1 MNNSPVLALAKDL
14 ISRQSIT
21 PEDAGCQ
28 VVMIERLQALG
39 FEIEVMVFEDT
50 TNLWARRGT
59 EAPLFAFAGHTDV
72 VPAGSL
78 EQWHTPPFEPTIID
92 DHLHGRGAAD
102 MKGSLA
108 CMVVAVERFIEQ
120 HPDHIGSIGFLI
132 TSDEEGPFING
143 TVRVVETLM
152 ERGENIDMCIVGEPS
167 STHFIGD
174 VIKNG
179 RRGSIT
185 GDLKVKGT
193 QGHVAYPHLANNPI
207 HQALPALA
215 ELVTTKWDDG
225 NAFFPPTSFQI
236 PNLQAGT
243 GASNVI
249 PGEFHVQF
257 NMRFSTELNN
267 DKIIKKVHSILDSY
281 GLNYELDWTL
291 SGDPF
296 LTDHG
301 ALLDAVVAAVEE
313 VNHVKPQLLTTGGTS
328 DGRFIARMNGQ
339 VVELGPINATIHK
352 VNECVSIADLEK
364 LTDMYQKTLQK
375 LLCPHPEK

>member
-1 MNNSPVLALAKDL
+1 MSDSPVLALAKDL

-28 VVMIERLQALG
+28 DVMIERLIALG

-50 TNLWARRGT
+50 TNFWARRGT
-59 EAPLFAFAGHTDV
+59 ESPLFAFAGHTDV

-78 EQWHTPPFEPTIID
+78 DQWHTPPFEPTVID
-92 DHLHGRGAAD
+92 GHLHGRGAAD

-108 CMVVAVERFIEQ
+108 CMIVAVERFIAEN
-120 HPDHIGSIGFLI
+120 PDHKGSIGFLI

-152 ERGENIDMCIVGEPS
+152 ERNENIDMCIVGEPS
-167 STHFIGD
+167 STHETGD

-185 GDLKVKGT
+185 GDIKVKGI
-193 QGHVAYPHLANNPI
+193 QGHVAYPHLANNPV

-215 ELVTTKWDDG
+215 ELASTKWDDG
-225 NAFFPPTSFQI
+225 NDYFPPTSFQI
-236 PNLQAGT
+236 PNLHAGT

-249 PGEFHVQF
+249 PGEFNVQF

-267 DKIIKKVHSILDSY
+267 DEIVKRVHSTLDSY
-281 GLNYELDWTL
+281 GLDYELQWTFN
-291 SGDPF
+291 GDPF

-301 ALLDAVVAAVEE
+301 DLLDAVVEAVEE
-313 VNHVKPQLLTTGGTS
+313 INHKKPELLTTGGTS
-328 DGRFIARMNGQ
+328 DGRFIARMKGQ
-339 VVELGPINATIHK
+339 VIELGPVNATIHK
-352 VNECVSIADLEK
+352 VNECVNVADLEK
-364 LTDMYQKTLQK
+364 LTDMYEKTLQK
-375 LLCPHPEK
+375 LLAND

>member
-1 MNNSPVLALAKDL
+1 MSDSPVLALAKDL

-28 VVMIERLQALG
+28 DVMIERLKALG

-50 TNLWARRGT
+50 TNFWARRGT

-78 EQWHTPPFEPTIID
+78 DQWHTPPFEPTVID
-92 DHLHGRGAAD
+92 GHLHGRGAAD

-108 CMVVAVERFIEQ
+108 CMVVAVERFIASN
-120 HPDHIGSIGFLI
+120 PDHKGSIGFLI

-167 STHFIGD
+167 STNETGD

-185 GDLKVKGT
+185 GDIKVKGT
-193 QGHVAYPHLANNPI
+193 QGHVAYPHLANNPV

-215 ELVTTKWDDG
+215 ELATTKWDDG
-225 NAFFPPTSFQI
+225 NEFFPPTSFQI
-236 PNLQAGT
+236 PNIHAGT

-249 PGEFHVQF
+249 PGELNVQF
-257 NMRFSTELNN
+257 NMRFSTELCN
-267 DKIIKKVHSILDSY
+267 DEIVRRVHSTLDSY
-281 GLNYELDWTL
+281 GLDYELDWTFN
-291 SGDPF
+291 GDPF

-301 ALLDAVVAAVEE
+301 ELLDAVVEAVEE
-313 VNHVKPQLLTTGGTS
+313 INHKKPELLTTGGTS
-328 DGRFIARMNGQ
+328 DGRFIARMGGQ
-339 VVELGPINATIHK
+339 VIELGPLNATIHK
-352 VNECVSIADLEK
+352 VNECVNIADLEK
-364 LTDMYQKTLQK
+364 LTDMYVRTMEK
-375 LLCPHPEK
+375 LLSR